1 MAALLE
7 VEGLEAG
14 YGKKTVLQGVSF
26 RVDEGEVVALLGHN
40 GAGKSTTLKTILG
53 LLPARSGQVR
63 FGGQVWA
70 NGDPAENVRR
80 GIALVP
86 QGRGVFPDLTVVEN
100 LALGA
105 YTQADRAGI
114 DRRMNEILELFP
126 ILAERRSQKAGTMS
140 GGEQQMC
147 AIGRALM
154 SDPKLLLLD
163 EPSAGLAPVVVQQVF
178 ELVRRIRAGGLTVLI
193 VEQIVQQVLKVVD
206 RAYLLETGR
215 GARGDQAILSVVLHE
230 GRTRQVRKMCEAV
243 GHPVVRLRRVR
254 VGPVHLGTLKS
265 GEFRELTRAEVEQL
279 ERIAASHAKGPRR
292 A

>member
-86 QGRGVFPDLTVVEN
+86 PGGGCVADITAQENVALAASGRG
-100 LALGA
+100 
-105 YTQADRAGI
+105 DR
-114 DRRMNEILELFP
+114 
-126 ILAERRSQKAGTMS
+126 
-140 GGEQQMC
+140 
-147 AIGRALM
+147 
-154 SDPKLLLLD
+154 
-163 EPSAGLAPVVVQQVF
+163 
-178 ELVRRIRAGGLTVLI
+178 
-193 VEQIVQQVLKVVD
+193 
-206 RAYLLETGR
+206 
-215 GARGDQAILSVVLHE
+215 
-230 GRTRQVRKMCEAV
+230 
-243 GHPVVRLRRVR
+243 
-254 VGPVHLGTLKS
+254 
-265 GEFRELTRAEVEQL
+265 
-279 ERIAASHAKGPRR
+279 
-292 A
+292 

>member
-53 LLPARSGQVR
+53 HLPARSGQVR
-63 FGGQVWA
+63 FAGQVWA

-114 DRRMNEILELFP
+114 NRRMSEILELFP
-126 ILAERRSQKAGTMS
+126 ILAERRDQLVGTMS
-140 GGEQQMC
+140 GGQQQMV
-147 AIGRALM
+147 AVGTALM
-154 SDPKLLLLD
+154 QQPRLMMMD
-163 EPSAGLAPVVVQQVF
+163 EPSIGLAPVLVQRVL
-178 ELVRRIRAGGLTVLI
+178 ETAVEINRRFGTAIVL
-193 VEQIVQQVLKVVD
+193 VEQNIRTALGMAR
-206 RAYLLETGR
+206 RAY
-215 GARGDQAILSVVLHE
+215 V
-230 GRTRQVRKMCEAV
+230 M
-243 GHPVVRLRRVR
+243 
-254 VGPVHLGTLKS
+254 KS
-265 GEFRELTRAEVEQL
+265 GRIVLEKPAALLLAAKDSWWELY
-279 ERIAASHAKGPRR
+279 
-292 A
+292 

>member
-126 ILAERRSQKAGTMS
+126 ILAERRDQIVGTMS
-140 GGEQQMC
+140 GGQQQMV
-147 AIGRALM
+147 AVGTALM
-154 SDPKLLLLD
+154 QQPRLMMMD
-163 EPSAGLAPVVVQQVF
+163 EPSIGLAPVLVQRVL
-178 ELVRRIRAGGLTVLI
+178 ETAVEINRRFGTAIVL
-193 VEQIVQQVLKVVD
+193 VEQNIKTALGMAR
-206 RAYLLETGR
+206 RAYVMKSGRIVLEKP
-215 GARGDQAILSVVLHE
+215 AAILLAAKDSWW
-230 GRTRQVRKMCEAV
+230 
-243 GHPVVRLRRVR
+243 
-254 VGPVHLGTLKS
+254 
-265 GEFRELTRAEVEQL
+265 ELY
-279 ERIAASHAKGPRR
+279 
-292 A
+292 

>member
-126 ILAERRSQKAGTMS
+126 ILAERREQTVGTMS
-140 GGEQQMC
+140 GGQQQMV
-147 AIGRALM
+147 AVGTALM
-154 SDPKLLLLD
+154 QQPRLMMMD
-163 EPSAGLAPVVVQQVF
+163 EPSIGLAPVLVQRVL
-178 ELVRRIRAGGLTVLI
+178 ETTVEINRRFGTAIVL
-193 VEQIVQQVLKVVD
+193 VEQNIKTALGMAR
-206 RAYLLETGR
+206 RAY
-215 GARGDQAILSVVLHE
+215 V
-230 GRTRQVRKMCEAV
+230 M
-243 GHPVVRLRRVR
+243 
-254 VGPVHLGTLKS
+254 KS
-265 GEFRELTRAEVEQL
+265 GRIVLEKPAAQLLAAKDSWWELY
-279 ERIAASHAKGPRR
+279 
-292 A
+292 